1 MMKPVAV
8 SKAFEKFNP
17 ENIVFVISFDKK
29 NNRPSGMV
37 ASWCTFCSFDPPLIA
52 VALWEKGYTHSLIEN
67 TKEFVVAVPSES
79 LREAIEIFGE
89 KHGDEINKFK
99 LAKITVEEAKSVK
112 PPLLAEA
119 TINFECKLEKK
130 IKTGDHFLFIGKI
143 VASYINE
150 DKKVLLSFGKR
161 DGKWVF
167 KEF

>member
-1 MMKPVAV
+1 MKSVTF

-17 ENIVFVISFDKK
+17 ENVVFVISFDSK
-29 NNRPSGMV
+29 NDRVSGMI

-52 VALWEKGYTHSLIEN
+52 VALWEKGYTHRLIED

-89 KHGDEINKFK
+89 KHGDEIDKFK
-99 LAKITVEEAKSVK
+99 LAKVVIEDAKFVK

-161 DGKWVF
+161 NSKWVF